1 MKKLFF
7 SFILTLGAL
16 SLLAA
21 PATVRKTVVMAQGES
36 LPFMTEAPIATISTP
51 AGTNE
56 GKEEVVRYLFQ
67 QYDRNI
73 TLQALKLGEAKLLIE
88 NTDSHIGEVVK
99 VVVTNKDLAARYRY
113 VTGSLAGIVGLS
125 PEDVHVAGDR
135 IVVTGKVY
143 SMADLNRCDALASQG
158 APPPAKGR
166 KAKPV
171 ANPIICLTRLSSAAP
186 AIFPD
191 RGYIPAVNLQVDEQV
206 PGVAD
211 ANMPGGEGVSMWSAT
226 VRFGDVPVLT
236 MDSSDRAG
244 LIRRVSD
251 LAGSLD
257 KASAEWRA
265 QAEKGSIYPTVFRG
279 RSTGTNYEISMVW
292 KFDQGTKGVP
302 LIQVSPQEVQ
312 HASMMAGGAG
322 DRLIS
327 WWTAILQ
334 DTFRLYYLGQRPSGT
349 LSSSNKDPLMP
360 LYESAVR
367 LTGGKFDRTNSA
379 IAVAR
384 GYYALKAVSGQ
395 DPFQNLLT
403 SPPTDFSGVQVD
415 R

>member
-1 MKKLFF
+1 MKKLLF
-7 SFILTLGAL
+7 SLVLTLGSL
-16 SLLAA
+16 SLMAA
-21 PATVRKTVVMAQGES
+21 PASIRKTVVMAQGES
-36 LPFMTEAPIATISTP
+36 LPFMTEAPIATISAP

-56 GKEEVVRYLFQ
+56 GKDEVVRYLFQ

-88 NTDSHIGEVVK
+88 NTDSHIGEVVN

-125 PEDVHVAGDR
+125 SDDVYVAGDR
-135 IVVTGKVY
+135 VVVTGKVY
-143 SMADLNRCDALASQG
+143 SMDDLNRCNSLASQG
-158 APPPAKGR
+158 IPPPANGK

-186 AIFPD
+186 AIFPE
-191 RGYIPAVNLQVDEQV
+191 RGYIPAVSLQVDEQV
-206 PGVAD
+206 AAVSD
-211 ANMPGGEGVSMWSAT
+211 ANMPGAEGSSMWSAT

-236 MDSSDRAG
+236 MDSADRQG
-244 LIRRVSD
+244 LIRKVSE
-251 LAGSLD
+251 LAANLGR
-257 KASAEWRA
+257 ASDEWRK
-265 QAEKGSIYPTVFRG
+265 QAAAGSIYPTVFRG

-292 KFDQGTKGVP
+292 KFDQGTRGVP
-302 LIQVSPQEVQ
+302 LIQISPQEVQ
-312 HASMMAGGAG
+312 HASMMAGGAS

-349 LSSSNKDPLMP
+349 LSSSNKDPLLP
-360 LYESAVR
+360 LYENAVR
-367 LTGGKFDRTNSA
+367 LTGGKFDPNNSA

-384 GYYALKAVSGQ
+384 GFYAMKATSGQ

-403 SPPTDFSGVQVD
+403 SAPTDFSGVQVE